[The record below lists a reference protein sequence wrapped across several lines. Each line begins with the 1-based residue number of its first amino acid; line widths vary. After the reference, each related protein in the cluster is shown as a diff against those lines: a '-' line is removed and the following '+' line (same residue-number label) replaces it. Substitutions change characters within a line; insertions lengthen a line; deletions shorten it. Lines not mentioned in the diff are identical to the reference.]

1 MQIAYQVNIFSS
13 LAAAAA
19 ANCCD
24 AVSDKLYLESCL
36 VRLSIVSRAAVRYY
50 TYNILVHT
58 VRSPDWPIN
67 LATRKVQSAA
77 VRPMIYGR
85 LSLRGLVLVLLQQL
99 N

>member
-13 LAAAAA
+13 LAAAAAAA

-36 VRLSIVSRAAVRYY
+36 VRLSISSSRE
-50 TYNILVHT
+50 ILHTIYRT
-58 VRSPDWPIN
+58 VRSADWPIN

-77 VRPMIYGR
+77 VRRMIYGR
-85 LSLRGLVLVLLQQL
+85 LSLRGLVLVLFQQL